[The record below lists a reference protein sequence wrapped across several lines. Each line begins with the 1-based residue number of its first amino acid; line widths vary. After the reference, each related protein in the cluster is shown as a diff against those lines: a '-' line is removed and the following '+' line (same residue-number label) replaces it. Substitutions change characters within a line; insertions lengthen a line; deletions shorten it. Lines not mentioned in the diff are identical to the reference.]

1 MKLLKSSVPNA
12 INGDNLF
19 SWEREE
25 DKEWIGNTLKII
37 NNPLK
42 RVLTLTVH
50 TQGYKCFLFW

>member
-25 DKEWIGNTLKII
+25 DKE
-37 NNPLK
+37 
-42 RVLTLTVH
+42 
-50 TQGYKCFLFW
+50 